1 MIIIHD
7 ENIPKEEIKEFL
19 LLNEIL
25 SLGFIEKKS
34 MQIISHIV
42 VLNLLI
48 VD

>member
-1 MIIIHD
+1 MIIIYE
-7 ENIPKEEIKEFL
+7 ENIPIEDVKEFL

-42 VLNLLI
+42 VLNLWI
-48 VD
+48 ID